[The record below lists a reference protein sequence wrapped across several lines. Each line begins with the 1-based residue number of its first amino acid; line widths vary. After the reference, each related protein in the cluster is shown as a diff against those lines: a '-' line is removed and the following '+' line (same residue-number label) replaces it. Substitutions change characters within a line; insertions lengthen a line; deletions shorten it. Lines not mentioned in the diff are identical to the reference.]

1 MLCIQL
7 PAVLEN
13 IDALNDQL
21 DGELLMHLLVST
33 GHVLDGCDDR
43 LQLFFWFFELLVE
56 FYDLLGCDDL
66 FFWLARFVKGRDQL
80 VGVRYT
86 FGAHLNW
93 FRLFRRNRK
102 SAARFE

>member
-1 MLCIQL
+1 MQL
-7 PAVLEN
+7 RDVLEQ
-13 IDALNDQL
+13 IVARNDQL
-21 DGELLMHLLVST
+21 ESELRMHLLVSR
-33 GHVLDGCDDR
+33 GHVLDGGDDR